1 MAAAGGF
8 GAAFAAAGGAVPPP
22 LAIPLRGPRPRI
34 AAGLPGGGAGL
45 PLGPRGGFAGMR
57 VGANGLTYH
66 KKKKNTSKMPDTIL
80 AWMASPEI
88 DVDFDHPVTN
98 LNDFEPETIYIKM
111 PRYEGRGVIGLVTT
125 DLTPATAASGYI
137 EDVIFDPAF
146 IYDTEGDIIRAT
158 VWDRYSSKFRFDR
171 GGETFY
177 PVKAHDLGE
186 IADVIRRMNYES
198 MTAPVNAAT
207 ALRLAEPVPPSPVEP
222 VNFGRFALPAGPQVN
237 VKGEYGPARS
247 RKRNIK
253 RKSRKSR
260 KN

>member
-1 MAAAGGF
+1 MAAAGF
-8 GAAFAAAGGAVPPP
+8 GAGFAAAGGAAPPP
-22 LAIPLRGPRPRI
+22 LVIPLRGPRPRI

-57 VGANGLTYH
+57 VGANGLIYH
-66 KKKKNTSKMPDTIL
+66 KKMKNTSKMPNTIL

-88 DVDFDHPVTN
+88 GVDFDHPVTN
-98 LNDFEPETIYIKM
+98 LNDFEPETIYLKM
-111 PRYEGRGVIGLVTT
+111 PKYQGRGVIGVVTT

-146 IYDTEGDIIRAT
+146 IYNTEGDIIRAT

-171 GGETFY
+171 DRETYY

-186 IADVIRRMNYES
+186 IADIIRRANYES
-198 MTAPVNAAT
+198 MNSHVNAAT
-207 ALRLAEPVPPSPVEP
+207 ALRLAEPVPASPVEP

>member
-1 MAAAGGF
+1 
-8 GAAFAAAGGAVPPP
+8 
-22 LAIPLRGPRPRI
+22 
-34 AAGLPGGGAGL
+34 
-45 PLGPRGGFAGMR
+45 MR
-57 VGANGLTYH
+57 VGANGLIYH
-66 KKKKNTSKMPDTIL
+66 KKMKNTSKMPNTIL

-88 DVDFDHPVTN
+88 GVDFDHPVTN
-98 LNDFEPETIYIKM
+98 LNDFEPETIYLKM
-111 PRYEGRGVIGLVTT
+111 PKYQGRGVIGVVTT

-158 VWDRYSSKFRFDR
+158 VWDRYSSKFSFDR
-171 GGETFY
+171 DRETYY

-207 ALRLAEPVPPSPVEP
+207 ALRLAEPVPASPVEP